1 MNALERI
8 TAIVERARI
17 DGGWMD
23 EDVAANVL
31 AELGLDEDGRLVE
44 TLGRDRPTS
53 SELGH
58 G

>member
-8 TAIVERARI
+8 TALLERARV
-17 DGGWMD
+17 DGGWLD
-23 EDVAANVL
+23 DAVAAAVL
-31 AELGLDEDGRLVE
+31 KELGLDDDGQPVQAE
-44 TLGRDRPTS
+44 PAHTS